1 MHVLTSVATAQN
13 RAKVDRNAARN
24 QGAGRH
30 EFLYSTYIVFNPSNC
45 KMGVWGETHLIVV
58 KNSTCTLV
66 RKGGNRDFNDI
77 GKKISIQIKMNKKIA
92 PL

>member
-1 MHVLTSVATAQN
+1 MLKPDSPHFHLSQCTI
-13 RAKVDRNAARN
+13 
-24 QGAGRH
+24 
-30 EFLYSTYIVFNPSNC
+30 FLYSTYIVFNPSNC